1 MAKLLNEDVSKQI
14 KKALE
19 PMQNNITMVLFTKE
33 GECNTCEETKQLLDE
48 VKVLNDKISVDFKD
62 LEKDADLAKDYQI
75 DAVPTFVIL
84 DDKGKYKG
92 VKFQGIPAG
101 HEINSFL
108 SAIVYMSGL
117 DLGLDKKIIDRISKI
132 DQPVDIKVFVT
143 LSCPHCPGAVSTAHS
158 LAMLNDNVQ
167 ASMIESQTFYD
178 LSMKYKVSG
187 VPKIIIN
194 DEFELLGNQPID
206 AFLTEIEKVS
216 SK

>member
-1 MAKLLNEDVSKQI
+1 MENLLNKEVSEQI

-19 PMQNNITMVLFTKE
+19 PMKNQIKMVLFTKE
-33 GECNTCEETKQLLDE
+33 GTCNTCQETKQLLSE
-48 VKVLNDKISVDFKD
+48 ISGLNDKILVVFKD
-62 LEKDADLAKDYQI
+62 IDADEEEAKKYAIND
-75 DAVPTFVIL
+75 VPTFVML
-84 DDKGKYKG
+84 DDKDQYKG

-117 DLGLDKKIIDRISKI
+117 DFRMDQKLMDRIAKI
-132 DQPVDIKVFVT
+132 DKPVDIKVFVT

-167 ASMIESQTFYD
+167 ASMIEAQTFNE

-187 VPKIIIN
+187 VPKIVIN
-194 DEFELLGNQPID
+194 DEYELLGNQPID
-206 AFLTEIEKVS
+206 AFLTEIEKLA
-216 SK
+216 

>member
-1 MAKLLNEDVSKQI
+1 MANLLNKEVSEQI

-19 PMQNNITMVLFTKE
+19 PMKNNIKMVLFTKE
-33 GECNTCEETKQLLDE
+33 GTCNTCQETKQLLTE
-48 VKVLNDKISVDFKD
+48 MSALNDKIFVEFKD
-62 LEKDADLAKDYQI
+62 LNTDKAEAEEYGI
-75 DAVPTFVIL
+75 SEVPTFVML
-84 DDKGKYKG
+84 NDKDEYQG

-117 DLGLDKKIIDRISKI
+117 DFQMDQKLLDRIAKI
-132 DQPVDIKVFVT
+132 DKPVDIKVFVT

-158 LAMLNDNVQ
+158 LAMLNENVQ

-187 VPKIIIN
+187 VPKIVIN
-194 DEFELLGNQPID
+194 DEYELLGNQPID
-206 AFLTEIEKVS
+206 AFLSEIEKI
-216 SK
+216 